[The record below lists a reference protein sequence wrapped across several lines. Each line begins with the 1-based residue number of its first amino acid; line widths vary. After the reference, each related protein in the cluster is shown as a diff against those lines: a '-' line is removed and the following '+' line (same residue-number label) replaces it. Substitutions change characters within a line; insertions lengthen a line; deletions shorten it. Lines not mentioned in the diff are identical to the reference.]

1 MSFGQPSPQ
10 GIASLYRGNPGKLD
24 ARIKEEQQ
32 GKPGMPPDLA
42 KLMALSI
49 NVNEMDAV
57 KRQQALAALQGMQQQ
72 APTGKPPTVAESL
85 QQQAMQ
91 KARQLAVQQQQQQ
104 KGLQAL
110 MGQAAPAQAPE
121 RPPQPERQG
130 SIEELQSNLGQEYAS
145 GGIIAFAEPT
155 DENNQSLVDDPD
167 VVKPKAPL
175 RQVTQRELAEEYN
188 RKRWAQQ
195 AEDAQ
200 RTSIAGDMGRA
211 LAAAAEGVYKPI
223 ASKMN
228 ELSERQKIRQQIE
241 QNRPGFFESLN
252 EEERA
257 ARKEKEKGLRS
268 QLNKLVEGEPTAATD
283 PATIRAQLNAAEG
296 RMQPAATPYSPVKD
310 LAALAEQKKRAQ
322 NAAAASTANAPAA
335 PAAPAVTPAQ
345 TARDKFLASQYEM
358 TPAQRRDE
366 ALKRYAEQVG
376 GPDTA
381 AQEAYIKMLQGK
393 VGGMEA
399 PTDVYDRARNYA
411 RKLALAGGRTSLQTG
426 ANASGLMEAE
436 RMANE
441 QKKMDLLKE
450 IMGES
455 TKVSD
460 TKRGYKKEVFG
471 IGEKEYDDA
480 YKNAFDSA
488 KEMGLDDREAKKM
501 AHQSAENAL
510 NRANQIKVAQ
520 IGADAR
526 SGGANSADKQQLAEL
541 KALQASKTGQ
551 LKNAYGSDKKRLQ
564 NELATIETA
573 IAKMAGLDTMAAAPG
588 AASPGGTRPPLSSF
602 QR

>member
-42 KLMALSI
+42 KLLALQI
-49 NVNEMDAV
+49 DVNETDAV
-57 KRQQALAALQGMQQQ
+57 KRQQAMAALQGMQQQ

-121 RPPQPERQG
+121 HPPQPEHQG
-130 SIEELQSNLGQEYAS
+130 SLEELQSNLGQEYAS

-155 DENNQSLVDDPD
+155 EENNNSQVEDPD
-167 VVKPKAPL
+167 VVKPKSPL

-195 AEDAQ
+195 AEDEK
-200 RTSIAGDMGRA
+200 RTSMAGDVGRA
-211 LAAAAEGVYKPI
+211 LKENVYNPLAAAW
-223 ASKMN
+223 N
-228 ELSERQKIRQQIE
+228 NLSERQKIRQQME
-241 QNRPGFFESLN
+241 QNRPGLFEGLTD
-252 EEERA
+252 EERA
-257 ARKEKEKGLRS
+257 ARQAKSQGLVG
-268 QLNKLVEGEPTAATD
+268 QLNKLVDGESAAATA
-283 PATIRAQLNAAEG
+283 PADIRSQLNAAEA
-296 RMQPAATPYSPVKD
+296 RMQPAVAPNAAPVRD

-322 NAAAASTANAPAA
+322 NAAAAGTTNVPVAPT
-335 PAAPAVTPAQ
+335 VTPEQ
-345 TARDKFLASQYEM
+345 SARDKFLAAQYAM
-358 TPAQRRDE
+358 TPEQRRDE
-366 ALKRYAEQVG
+366 ALRRYAEQVG

-393 VGGMEA
+393 VGGMDTQKDLA
-399 PTDVYDRARNYA
+399 GRVGDYA

-426 ANASGLMEAE
+426 ANASGMIEAE
-436 RMANE
+436 RQANE

-455 TKVSD
+455 TKVAD

-480 YKNAFDSA
+480 YKTAFESA
-488 KEMGLDDREAKKM
+488 KEQGLDDREAKKM
-501 AHQSAENAL
+501 AHQTAENVL
-510 NRANQIKVAQ
+510 NRANAVKVAQ

-526 SGGANSADKQQLAEL
+526 GGGVSGADKQKLAEL
-541 KALQASKTGQ
+541 KILLANKTAAM
-551 LKNAYGSDKKRLQ
+551 KNKYGS
-564 NELATIETA
+564 ELAKLKAEAAPIEAA
-573 IAKMAGLDTMAAAPG
+573 IAQMAGLDTIGTAPG
-588 AASPGGTRPPLSSF
+588 AGSLGGTRPPLSSF

>member
-10 GIASLYRGNPGKLD
+10 GIAKLFRGNPGKLEAD
-24 ARIKEEQQ
+24 IKQEQQ
-32 GKPGMPPDLA
+32 AKPGMPPDLA

-57 KRQQALAALQGMQQQ
+57 KRQQAMAALQSMQQQ

-110 MGQAAPAQAPE
+110 MGQAAPMQTPE

-130 SIEELQSNLGQEYAS
+130 SLEELQSNLGQEYAS

-155 DENNQSLVDDPD
+155 DENNRSLVKDPNAD
-167 VVKPKAPL
+167 EDTSSQFVRDIAKLPKAFDDLKQRAREEDAIRKAQDL
-175 RQVTQRELAEEYN
+175 RMAQRKQEMLEARGKTSLFNYLFGSPQREQEGMAKLAELSN
-188 RKRWAQQ
+188 AP
-195 AEDAQ
+195 
-200 RTSIAGDMGRA
+200 
-211 LAAAAEGVYKPI
+211 L
-223 ASKMN
+223 SKT
-228 ELSERQKIRQQIE
+228 
-241 QNRPGFFESLN
+241 P
-252 EEERA
+252 A
-257 ARKEKEKGLRS
+257 
-268 QLNKLVEGEPTAATD
+268 VPVVAATSPVD
-283 PATIRAQLNAAEG
+283 IRAQLNRADAARYAE
-296 RMQPAATPYSPVKD
+296 PASAAPVRD
-310 LAALAEQKKRAQ
+310 IAALAAQKQRTQ
-322 NAAAASTANAPAA
+322 NAAAAATTNAPAA
-335 PAAPAVTPAQ
+335 PAAPTVQ
-345 TARDKFLASQYEM
+345 SARDKFLAAQYAQ
-358 TPAQRRDE
+358 TPEQRRADVLNRYE
-366 ALKRYAEQVG
+366 AQIG

-393 VGGMEA
+393 VGGMDE
-399 PTDVYDRARNYA
+399 PTDMYDRARNYA

-426 ANASGLMEAE
+426 ANASAMLETD
-436 RMANE
+436 RLANE
-441 QKKMDLLKE
+441 QKKLALLKE

-455 TKVSD
+455 TKVAD
-460 TKRGYKKEVFG
+460 VKRGYKKEMFG
-471 IGEKEYDDA
+471 IGEKEYDEA
-480 YKNAFDSA
+480 YKNTFDAA
-488 KEMGLDDREAKKM
+488 KEQGLDDREAKRL
-501 AHQSAENAL
+501 AQQSAENAL

-526 SGGANSADKQQLAEL
+526 TSGAGGADKQQLAEL

-564 NELATIETA
+564 SELATIEAA
-573 IAKMAGLDTMAAAPG
+573 IAKMAGLDTMGTAPG
-588 AASPGGTRPPLSSF
+588 AVSPGGTRPPLSSF

>member
-10 GIASLYRGNPGKLD
+10 GIAKLFRGNPGKLEAD
-24 ARIKEEQQ
+24 IKQEQQ
-32 GKPGMPPDLA
+32 AKPGMPPDLA

-110 MGQAAPAQAPE
+110 MGQAAPTQAPE

-155 DENNQSLVDDPD
+155 DENNRSLVKDPNAD
-167 VVKPKAPL
+167 EDTSSQFVRDIAKLPKAFDDLKQRAREEDAVRAAQDRRMAQRKQEMLEARSKTSLFNYLFGSP
-175 RQVTQRELAEEYN
+175 QREQEGAAKLAEL
-188 RKRWAQQ
+188 
-195 AEDAQ
+195 
-200 RTSIAGDMGRA
+200 S
-211 LAAAAEGVYKPI
+211 AAP
-223 ASKMN
+223 
-228 ELSERQKIRQQIE
+228 
-241 QNRPGFFESLN
+241 
-252 EEERA
+252 
-257 ARKEKEKGLRS
+257 
-268 QLNKLVEGEPTAATD
+268 LNKTPAA
-283 PATIRAQLNAAEG
+283 PAASPVDIRAQLNRADAARYAE
-296 RMQPAATPYSPVKD
+296 PASVAPVKD

-322 NAAAASTANAPAA
+322 NAAAAAAAATNAPAT
-335 PAAPAVTPAQ
+335 PAAPTVQ
-345 TARDKFLASQYEM
+345 SSRDKFLADQYAQ
-358 TPAQRRDE
+358 TPAQRRADV
-366 ALKRYAEQVG
+366 LKRYEEQIG

-393 VGGMEA
+393 VGGMDE
-399 PTDVYDRARNYA
+399 PTDMYDRARNYA

-426 ANASGLMEAE
+426 ANASAMLETD
-436 RMANE
+436 RLANE
-441 QKKMDLLKE
+441 QKKLALLKE

-455 TKVSD
+455 TKVAD

-480 YKNAFDSA
+480 YKNTFDAA
-488 KEMGLDDREAKKM
+488 KEQGLDDREAKRL
-501 AHQSAENAL
+501 AQQSAENAL

-526 SGGANSADKQQLAEL
+526 TSGAGGADKQQLAEL

-564 NELATIETA
+564 GELATIEAA
-573 IAKMAGLDTMAAAPG
+573 IAKMAGLDTMGTAPG
-588 AASPGGTRPPLSSF
+588 AGSPGGTTTGWGKASVVK
-602 QR
+602 